1 VSAVLA
7 QQTEVISPL
16 FVQMVSVGEKTG
28 KLDSSLV
35 NVVRFYKRET
45 DIFVDSLSSII
56 EPILIIGLALM
67 VGFLVAAVLLPI
79 YQISTTVQQ

>member
-1 VSAVLA
+1 
-7 QQTEVISPL
+7 
-16 FVQMVSVGEKTG
+16 MVSVGEKTG
-28 KLDSSLV
+28 KLDSSLSS
-35 NVVRFYKRET
+35 VVRFYKRET